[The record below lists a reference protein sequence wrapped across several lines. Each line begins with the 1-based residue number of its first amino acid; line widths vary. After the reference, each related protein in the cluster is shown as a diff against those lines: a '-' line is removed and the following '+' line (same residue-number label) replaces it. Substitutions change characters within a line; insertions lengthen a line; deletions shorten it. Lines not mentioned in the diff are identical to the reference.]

1 MDDNR
6 AIGRD
11 GGLPWHLPADLR
23 HFKRTTT
30 GHSVV
35 MGRRT
40 YDEVGKPLPG
50 RQNIILSRRLTRA
63 PAGCEL
69 AADLD
74 AALSLARSR
83 EVMIIGG
90 GQIYEQAMD
99 RADRLVVTHVQA
111 RVEGADTWFPRIDAR
126 RWLGQLL
133 LNQTVD
139 ERHQHAFEVRDYRWR
154 LRDGR
159 RLCRSPRAGGRPV
172 RIDGREYAIL
182 SRLLLER
189 FGRQPEGATLT
200 SVADEILE
208 HLRPADRGAARW
220 RLLRVKLELEA
231 AGRLRRLPGP
241 GNQRLVLA

>member
-1 MDDNR
+1 MDKNH

-30 GHSVV
+30 GHTVV

-40 YDEVGKPLPG
+40 FDEVGKPLPG
-50 RQNIILSRRLTRA
+50 RQNIVLSRQLTR
-63 PAGCEL
+63 PPEGCEL
-69 AADLD
+69 AVDLE
-74 AALSLARSR
+74 AALRLARSR

-90 GQIYEQAMD
+90 GQIYEQVIG
-99 RADRLVVTHVQA
+99 RADRMVVTHVRA
-111 RVEGADTWFPRIDAR
+111 RVEGADTWFPPIDGR

-133 LNQTVD
+133 LEQAVD
-139 ERHQHAFEVRDYRWR
+139 DCHQHAFEVRDYRWR

-172 RIDGREYAIL
+172 RIDGREYATL
-182 SRLLLER
+182 SRMLLER
-189 FGRQPEGATLT
+189 VGRQPKGTEL
-200 SVADEILE
+200 SVALDEILD
-208 HLRPADRGAARW
+208 HLRPAEPAAVRW

-231 AGRLRRLPGP
+231 AARLRRLSGS
-241 GNQRLVLA
+241 GSQRLALV